1 MTIEDALSKAADFIN
16 GNEEAYK
23 QMVRAREF
31 TDELFNLNMS
41 GSTPFIYRNMLGDQV
56 VYSIENEH
64 KHYSIGYWYG
74 RYTDPR
80 WDKVA

>member
-1 MTIEDALSKAADFIN
+1 MTIEDALSKAADLIN

-31 TDELFNLNMS
+31 SDEMFNLNIQ
-41 GSTPFIYRNMLGDQV
+41 GDPIKYRNMLGDQV

-80 WDKVA
+80 WSNLK